1 MSPNITRSV
10 VAPPLVSARGLV
22 REYAFGDTAVRALD
36 GVDLDLAGGRFVSIV
51 GPSGAGKST
60 LLRAVAGLESP
71 KAGTIDIGSRR
82 VFDGARN
89 FEMPAEERNLGLV
102 FQSYALWPHKT
113 VADNVAYGLKL
124 RKTPSAEIA
133 KLDPKESGER
143 GAVVM
148 TSSIAGYEGQMGQAA
163 YGAAKAGVIG
173 LTISSARDLS
183 SVGIRVN
190 SIAPG
195 TMATPIM
202 KGVDEAML
210 ARFTAN
216 IPFPKRLG
224 EPDEFAALAQH
235 LLENTY
241 LNGEVIRIDGAQR
254 FTYR

>member
-1 MSPNITRSV
+1 MLR
-10 VAPPLVSARGLV
+10 
-22 REYAFGDTAVRALD
+22 
-36 GVDLDLAGGRFVSIV
+36 LA
-51 GPSGAGKST
+51 
-60 LLRAVAGLESP
+60 
-71 KAGTIDIGSRR
+71 
-82 VFDGARN
+82 
-89 FEMPAEERNLGLV
+89 
-102 FQSYALWPHKT
+102 
-113 VADNVAYGLKL
+113 
-124 RKTPSAEIA
+124 SAEIA

-202 KGVDEAML
+202 KGVGEAML

>member
-1 MSPNITRSV
+1 MSFEGEVAVVTGGSGGLGAATVRRLHAAGASV
-10 VAPPLVSARGLV
+10 VIADLNDEAATALAD
-22 REYAFGDTAVRALD
+22 ELGDRVAYVKTDVLDDDSVQAALD
-36 GVDLDLAGGRFVSIV
+36 KAAELGTLRYAVITHGGYGALQKIV
-51 GPSGAGKST
+51 NKDGSPHD
-60 LLRAVAGLESP
+60 RAVFA
-71 KAGTIDIGSRR
+71 KTID
-82 VFDGARN
+82 
-89 FEMPAEERNLGLV
+89 LYLV
-102 FQSYALWPHKT
+102 GTF
-113 VADNVAYGLKL
+113 NVL
-124 RKTPSAEIA
+124 RLASAEIA

-202 KGVDEAML
+202 KGVGEAML